1 MLLETAHH
9 STSGMNPR
17 APKGERS
24 LFSMSFMCSKL
35 SLPVEDAKISI
46 SGTALSMAATSKHS
60 TFKGAGQSP
69 FGNEHQYTEVAE
81 GERAGLAL
89 IAVAGDQRT
98 LVANRH
104 VHRTPD
110 VVVEKVTATRQ
121 VVELGFRHKHASRL
135 VILRAEDVARPFP
148 PFGRIR
154 HDP

>member
-1 MLLETAHH
+1 MLLETPHH

-60 TFKGAGQSP
+60 TFRAQISHHLGM
-69 FGNEHQYTEVAE
+69 NTCYTEAAE

-89 IAVAGDQRT
+89 IAEAADQRT

-104 VHRTPD
+104 VHRGPD
-110 VVVEKVTATRQ
+110 PIVEKVTATRP
-121 VVELGFRHKHASRL
+121 VVELGFRHNHASRF
-135 VILRAEDVARPFP
+135 VILRAEDVARRFP
-148 PFGRIR
+148 P